1 MKRFLVLFLIVALV
15 VPASSFSAELDFYA
29 AYAHSEMVES
39 ENDAPFFSFIQ
50 FAENGKCYYSEQRF
64 YPDRP
69 GSSCAFIGSWSFND
83 DGEIVV
89 ELGRTLMSFTI
100 HILDSG
106 DLINTN
112 TKQIYNRVNSIWVS
126 R

>member
-1 MKRFLVLFLIVALV
+1 MKILVILLLVLSILI
-15 VPASSFSAELDFYA
+15 PAASYSAELDFYA

-39 ENDAPFFSFIQ
+39 EKDAPFFSFIQ
-50 FAENGKCYYSEQRF
+50 FTEDGKCYYSEQRF

-69 GSSCAFIGSWSFND
+69 GSSCALIGSWSINS
-83 DGEIVV
+83 DGDVFV
-89 ELGRTLMSFTI
+89 ELGRTFMSFTL

-106 DLINTN
+106 DLINIT
-112 TKQIYNRVNSIWVS
+112 TDQIYNRVNSIWVS